1 MNPPFEKDEGVVKLA
16 LGQIRKIDPAKNL
29 AVIVFDDG
37 RETEVT
43 LTQDANIE
51 VVEPCTLGTMGG
63 TLEDLKV
70 GYWVEATLQEHGASS
85 CSCSSLLCIS

>member
-1 MNPPFEKDEGVVKLA
+1 MKLA
-16 LGQIRKIDPAKNL
+16 LGQIRKIDPAKSF
-29 AVIVFDDG
+29 AVIAFDDG

-43 LTQDANIE
+43 FTPDANIE

-63 TLEDLKV
+63 TLQDLKV
-70 GYWVEATLQEHGASS
+70 GYWVEATLHEHGDTA